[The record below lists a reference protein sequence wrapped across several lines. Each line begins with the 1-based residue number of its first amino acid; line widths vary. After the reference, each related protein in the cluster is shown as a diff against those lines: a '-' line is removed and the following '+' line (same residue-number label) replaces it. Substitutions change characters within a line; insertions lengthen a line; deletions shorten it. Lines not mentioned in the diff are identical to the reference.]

1 MFSYNTTTEP
11 TKDNEV
17 KEGKAMKA
25 CLHKYLKI
33 ICMLTKYLFMTWK
46 IIHMLIE
53 VFIHDCQ
60 KVEMSINSWLRYIG
74 MLFSNKE

>member
-1 MFSYNTTTEP
+1 MIVMFSYNTTTEP

-33 ICMLTKYLFMTWK
+33 ICMLM
-46 IIHMLIE
+46 E
-53 VFIHDCQ
+53 VFIHDL
-60 KVEMSINSWLRYIG
+60 KNYPHANRSIYS
-74 MLFSNKE
+74 